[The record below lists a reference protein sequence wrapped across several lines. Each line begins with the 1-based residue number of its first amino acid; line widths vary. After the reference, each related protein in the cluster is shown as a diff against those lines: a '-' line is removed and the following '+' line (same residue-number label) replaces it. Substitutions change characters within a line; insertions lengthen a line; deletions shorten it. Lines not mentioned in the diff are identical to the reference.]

1 MTRELDRRIQQY
13 VMGYTVAVQA
23 GAKTSDPDELTFEHP
38 TTHDVMLGKKVP
50 DYSDTAAHLVV
61 EEMSKKGWDV
71 VLREEAGKAEV
82 KFYRKGQPR
91 PFGWKGQPRPFGGG
105 QSFEEWEA
113 SKAVV
118 PSAAPEIC
126 LAALR
131 ASWSRR

>member
-1 MTRELDRRIQQY
+1 MTSELDRRIQQY
-13 VMGYTVAVQA
+13 LMGYTVSTQA

-71 VLREEAGKAEV
+71 VLRESAV
-82 KFYRKGQPR
+82 KFYLKGRQL
-91 PFGWKGQPRPFGGG
+91 PFGGG
-105 QSFEEWEA
+105 QSFEEWE

-118 PSAAPEIC
+118 PSAAPDIC
-126 LAALR
+126 VAALK
-131 ASWSRR
+131 ALAV

>member
-1 MTRELDRRIQQY
+1 MARELDRRIQQY
-13 VMGYTVAVQA
+13 VMGYTVSTQA

-71 VLREEAGKAEV
+71 VLRESVWKRAEV
-82 KFYRKGQPR
+82 KFYL
-91 PFGWKGQPRPFGGG
+91 KGQPRPFGGG

-118 PSAAPEIC
+118 PSAAPDIC
-126 LAALR
+126 VAALK
-131 ASWSRR
+131 ALAV